1 MNDSLKESVYKLF
14 VGGIRD
20 ITTTDSLRDEFS
32 QFGTVKHVELMM
44 DKVTGRHRGFAFV
57 TYEDFDSVDKAVSKY
72 RCGEFLF
79 SKQSLYILTNFEN
92 YTGNVVLY

>member
-1 MNDSLKESVYKLF
+1 MIRADIIHHACLQAGGGSNSDSLKESVYKLF

-20 ITTTDSLRDEFS
+20 VTTSDTLREEFS

-57 TYEDFDSVDKAVSKY
+57 TYEDFDSVDKAVSK
-72 RCGEFLF
+72 
-79 SKQSLYILTNFEN
+79 
-92 YTGNVVLY
+92 